1 MLLLHCLEQF
11 ELCFHCKYMY
21 SRSYESVYNLAGK
34 SFEIGFKKHML
45 FMKQYELFQKKNHK
59 WGVDVKFSLFYVAWE
74 SWQTAHYLFTV
85 CTCTLGYDEEGCG
98 FQFRSPGKFSYNQ
111 SILWTC

>member
-11 ELCFHCKYMY
+11 ELYFYCKYVY
-21 SRSYESVYNLAGK
+21 SRSYESVYNLADK

-45 FMKQYELFQKKNHK
+45 FIKRYELFQNDTHK
-59 WGVDVKFSLFYVAWE
+59 WGGGGGGGEDVKFSLFYVAWE

-85 CTCTLGYDEEGCG
+85 CTYT
-98 FQFRSPGKFSYNQ
+98 
-111 SILWTC
+111 

>member
-11 ELCFHCKYMY
+11 ELCFYCKYMY
-21 SRSYESVYNLAGK
+21 STSYESVYNLADK

-45 FMKQYELFQKKNHK
+45 FIKQYELFQKNTRK
-59 WGVDVKFSLFYVAWE
+59 WGLDVKFSLFYVAWE

-85 CTCTLGYDEEGCG
+85 CTCT
-98 FQFRSPGKFSYNQ
+98 
-111 SILWTC
+111 

>member
-11 ELCFHCKYMY
+11 ELCFYCKYMY
-21 SRSYESVYNLAGK
+21 SRSYESVYNLADK

-45 FMKQYELFQKKNHK
+45 FIKQYELFQKIPING
-59 WGVDVKFSLFYVAWE
+59 GVDVKFSLFYVAWE

-85 CTCTLGYDEEGCG
+85 CTCT
-98 FQFRSPGKFSYNQ
+98 
-111 SILWTC
+111 

>member
-1 MLLLHCLEQF
+1 M
-11 ELCFHCKYMY
+11 
-21 SRSYESVYNLAGK
+21 
-34 SFEIGFKKHML
+34 SFS
-45 FMKQYELFQKKNHK
+45 KKNTHK
-59 WGVDVKFSLFYVAWE
+59 WGVDVTFSLFYVAWE

-111 SILWTC
+111 SILWTCYDNVMDLSIGILFFQESPGILHPPSCMDRPWI